1 VGATGTRGN
10 KPRQPIKT
18 VNLKHDRP
26 TVSEALSRLDQE
38 ITRARREG
46 TTVLKVVH
54 GYGSSG
60 AGGEIRIAVQARLR
74 EMAEDGRIRCC
85 IFGEYWSKSD
95 EATWRLLQDRVEL
108 KQDSDLG
115 HANRGITVVVLLEG

>member
-1 VGATGTRGN
+1 MGASGTKGM
-10 KPRQPIKT
+10 KQPQPIKT
-18 VNLKHDRP
+18 VDLKHDRP
-26 TVSEALSRLDQE
+26 TVSEALSRLDRE
-38 ITRARREG
+38 IARARQGG

-60 AGGEIRIAVQARLR
+60 AGGDIRIALQARLQA
-74 EMAEDGRIRCC
+74 MAEDGRIRHC

-95 EATWRLLQDRVEL
+95 EATWRLLQDRAEL

-115 HANRGITVVVLLEG
+115 RANRGITIVVLFEN